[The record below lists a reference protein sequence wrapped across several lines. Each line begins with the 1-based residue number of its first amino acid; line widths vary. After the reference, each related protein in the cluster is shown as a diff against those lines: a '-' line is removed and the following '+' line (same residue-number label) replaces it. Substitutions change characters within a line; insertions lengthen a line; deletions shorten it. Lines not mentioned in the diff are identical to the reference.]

1 MKYFQNVLFNR
12 EGIRVLVK
20 KTDTHAIRFL
30 ELYIHIYRPN
40 TIALQSV
47 DGRRQRNIGNN
58 EDSFMNS

>member
-1 MKYFQNVLFNR
+1 MILSLIR

-40 TIALQSV
+40 TILTLQSV
-47 DGRRQRNIGNN
+47 DGRRQRNLGNN
-58 EDSFMNS
+58 KDSFMNS